1 MNVRDDIQS
10 DATAHCNI
18 RILRY
23 IHVGMWPRDRKSDRE
38 TNTKRDRCTAQISS
52 MDIRS
57 QMKETLD
64 CVKINGNFNRN
75 GN

>member
-1 MNVRDDIQS
+1 
-10 DATAHCNI
+10 
-18 RILRY
+18 
-23 IHVGMWPRDRKSDRE
+23 MWPRDRKSDRE